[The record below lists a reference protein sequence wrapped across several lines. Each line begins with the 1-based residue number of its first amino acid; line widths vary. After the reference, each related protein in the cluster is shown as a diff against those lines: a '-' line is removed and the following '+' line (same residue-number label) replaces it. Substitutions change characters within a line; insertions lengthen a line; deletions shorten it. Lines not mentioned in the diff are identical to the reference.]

1 MRSSLGRKTGERGG
15 CGGRGQRRGG
25 GGGSGGQRAESGC
38 PPRLLRHVLL
48 RLSSTLGLQEG
59 LLMEKRGKNV
69 TFMKPGFKLDGRGVQ
84 TPPESGLFTHLR
96 QWGGGRGGG
105 RGRGRG
111 NAGEKG
117 GVGGVEEGR
126 ELSGAF
132 LLNSLTFE
140 GVGDA
145 AQVRYF
151 SVCS

>member
-69 TFMKPGFKLDGRGVQ
+69 TFMKPGFKLDGGGFRLHLNPAYLL
-84 TPPESGLFTHLR
+84 TCASGAEE
-96 QWGGGRGGG
+96 GGRERKRERQ
-105 RGRGRG
+105 RGRKR
-111 NAGEKG
+111 